1 MPTQFVN
8 LLRTSATFSETNDL
22 LSMTCAPRSTQL
34 SESFCGRFGA
44 GKIEE
49 QLMFM
54 QLMYLNA
61 NQFDTNLTLPPSM
74 SYFQI
79 MHIVRK
85 SIYFSVMS

>member
-1 MPTQFVN
+1 
-8 LLRTSATFSETNDL
+8 
-22 LSMTCAPRSTQL
+22 
-34 SESFCGRFGA
+34 
-44 GKIEE
+44 
-49 QLMFM
+49 MFM

-85 SIYFSVMS
+85 SIYFSVMSWKYNNQHVVIVLLLLNQ